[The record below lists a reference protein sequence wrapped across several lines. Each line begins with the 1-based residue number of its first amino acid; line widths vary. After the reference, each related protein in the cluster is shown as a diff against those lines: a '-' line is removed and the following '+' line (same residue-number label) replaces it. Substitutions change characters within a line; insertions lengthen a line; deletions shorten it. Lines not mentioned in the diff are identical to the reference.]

1 MVVYSFSPKILL
13 SRNAYLDC
21 SLNIIRFKGSQSLSL
36 VIETSNL
43 KKTYTLDKL
52 PVYALRGVD
61 LQVKKGDFISILGPS
76 GCGKSTLLNMLGA
89 LDKPTE
95 GRVVIDGID
104 VSSLNSGQL
113 SELRRKI
120 GFVFQFFNL
129 IPRYTAKKNVEM
141 PLIVAGVKKKER
153 GKRSQELLE
162 SVGLKER
169 MNHKATELSG
179 GEKQRV
185 AIARALS
192 NNPSYLLM
200 DEPTGN
206 TDSKT
211 TEEIVDL
218 IKRLNRQEKVTTIIV
233 THDRQVASQ
242 TNRTLEMLDGR
253 IVRD

>member
-1 MVVYSFSPKILL
+1 MSEVSF
-13 SRNAYLDC
+13 
-21 SLNIIRFKGSQSLSL
+21 LSL
-36 VIETSNL
+36 VIETIDL
-43 KKTYTLDKL
+43 KKSYMLDKL
-52 PVYALRGVD
+52 PIYALRGVN
-61 LQVKKGDFISILGPS
+61 LKVEKGDFVSILGPS

-89 LDKPTE
+89 LDKPSE
-95 GRVVIDGID
+95 GKVIIDGID

-153 GKRSQELLE
+153 ERRSEELLE

-169 MNHKATELSG
+169 MNHKTSELSG
-179 GEKQRV
+179 GERQRV

-211 TEEIVDL
+211 TQEIVSL
-218 IKRLNRQEKVTTIIV
+218 IGRLNREEGVTIIIV
-233 THDRQVASQ
+233 THDRSVANQ
-242 TNRTLEMLDGR
+242 TKRKLEMLDGK
-253 IVRD
+253 IVKG

>member
-1 MVVYSFSPKILL
+1 LSF
-13 SRNAYLDC
+13 
-21 SLNIIRFKGSQSLSL
+21 

-43 KKTYTLDKL
+43 KKTYLLDKL
-52 PVYALRGVD
+52 PVRALNGID
-61 LQVKKGDFISILGPS
+61 LTVEKGELISILGPS

-95 GRVVIDGID
+95 GKVLIEGVDI
-104 VSSLNSGQL
+104 STLNSGQL
-113 SELRRKI
+113 AVLRRKI

-141 PLIVAGVKKKER
+141 PLIVSGMKRKER
-153 GKRSQELLE
+153 IKRSEDLLV
-162 SVGLKER
+162 SVGLENR
-169 MNHKATELSG
+169 MNHKATALSG

-185 AIARALS
+185 AIARALA

-211 TEEIVDL
+211 TQEIVDL
-218 IKRLNRQEKVTTIIV
+218 IKKLNQEDKVTAIIV
-233 THDRQVASQ
+233 THDRHVAEQ
-242 TNRTLEMLDGR
+242 TNRILEMLDGR
-253 IVRD
+253 IVGVS

>member
-1 MVVYSFSPKILL
+1 VGI
-13 SRNAYLDC
+13 
-21 SLNIIRFKGSQSLSL
+21 LSL

-43 KKTYTLDKL
+43 KKTYMLDKL
-52 PVYALRGVD
+52 PVFALNGID
-61 LQVKKGDFISILGPS
+61 LSVKKGELISILGPS

-95 GRVVIDGID
+95 GKVLIEGTD

-113 SELRRKI
+113 AVLRRRI

-141 PLIVAGVKKKER
+141 PLIVAGMKKKER
-153 GKRSQELLE
+153 TKRSEDLLV
-162 SVGLKER
+162 SVGLKDR
-169 MNHKATELSG
+169 MNHKATALSG

-185 AIARALS
+185 AIARALANS
-192 NNPSYLLM
+192 PSYLLM

-211 TEEIVDL
+211 TQEIVDL
-218 IKRLNRQEKVTTIIV
+218 IKKLNQDDKVTALIV
-233 THDRQVASQ
+233 THDRHVAEQ
-242 TNRTLEMLDGR
+242 TNRILEMLDGR
-253 IVRD
+253 IIGVG

>member
-1 MVVYSFSPKILL
+1 MVP
-13 SRNAYLDC
+13 
-21 SLNIIRFKGSQSLSL
+21 SL
-36 VIETSNL
+36 VIETLDL
-43 KKTYTLDKL
+43 KKTYTLDKV
-52 PVYALRGVD
+52 PIYALRGVD
-61 LQVKKGDFISILGPS
+61 MIVEKGDFISILGPS

-95 GRVVIDGID
+95 GKVIIDGTD
-104 VSSLNSGQL
+104 VSSLNAGQL

-153 GKRSQELLE
+153 AKRSQELLE
-162 SVGLKER
+162 SVGLGDR
-169 MNHKATELSG
+169 MNHKAAELSG
-179 GEKQRV
+179 GERQRV

-211 TEEIVDL
+211 TSEIMDI
-218 IKRLNRQEKVTTIIV
+218 IKKLNREKAVTTIIV
-233 THDRQVASQ
+233 THDRNVANQ
-242 TNRTLEMLDGR
+242 TKRKLEMLDGK
-253 IVRD
+253 IVKEGA